1 MNNINSVYSLVCY
14 GLFCIIFL
22 PDDIKGTV
30 VPRVAE
36 GVIGVVAVD
45 NNNVNRFS
53 DSTPERFFLL
63 AAVKIGEEKSLISP
77 VYYTLNLFFL
87 KFFCLFQT
95 WLYYLFSKRLNYIH
109 VFEVFGKSFLYS

>member
-1 MNNINSVYSLVCY
+1 MIWTFLYN
-14 GLFCIIFL
+14 FFL
-22 PDDIKGTV
+22 PDAIKGTV

-63 AAVKIGEEKSLISP
+63 AAVKDWRRKVLNFSSL
-77 VYYTLNLFFL
+77 
-87 KFFCLFQT
+87 
-95 WLYYLFSKRLNYIH
+95 LYYLVKD
-109 VFEVFGKSFLYS
+109 